1 MSLRSPKLIGLIFIA
16 LILTG
21 IWFTYAIFTKQFT
34 EYDEVSLKTSKI
46 GLQLPTRADVKI
58 RGVIVGEVLEAQAT
72 EDGAEL
78 TLGIY
83 PDETH
88 TIPENV
94 TARIEPKTL
103 FGEKYVALQVPEVPK
118 GEIQAGDRIEQTVVA
133 HEVEQTLSDLYPLL
147 RAVQP
152 AELNKTLNA
161 LATALEGR
169 GELIGQN
176 LTILD
181 GYLKR
186 MNPLLPDLIQD
197 VRLLASTSD
206 LYADVVPEIAETLR
220 NTVTTGN
227 TVRTNEKKL
236 LALYQDVGAFSNTT
250 RSFLAENGD
259 NIIRVNQAGAKIT
272 RVLAKYAPEY
282 TCLLGGIVRAGNLQ
296 AQAFRGFVL
305 HINLELLPNQ
315 PRAYGPQDQPRYG
328 AKNGPYCGKLPSP
341 PWNQRN
347 VFKNVPNLDDG
358 IDEPTGKGT
367 SRVAPGWTQAEWYVG
382 SPAESDLVRALLASS
397 LGKEPAQVS
406 DFGVAL
412 FAPLVRGMEVR
423 PS

>member
-197 VRLLASTSD
+197 VRLLA
-206 LYADVVPEIAETLR
+206 
-220 NTVTTGN
+220 
-227 TVRTNEKKL
+227 
-236 LALYQDVGAFSNTT
+236 
-250 RSFLAENGD
+250 
-259 NIIRVNQAGAKIT
+259 
-272 RVLAKYAPEY
+272 
-282 TCLLGGIVRAGNLQ
+282 
-296 AQAFRGFVL
+296 
-305 HINLELLPNQ
+305 
-315 PRAYGPQDQPRYG
+315 
-328 AKNGPYCGKLPSP
+328 
-341 PWNQRN
+341 
-347 VFKNVPNLDDG
+347 
-358 IDEPTGKGT
+358 
-367 SRVAPGWTQAEWYVG
+367 
-382 SPAESDLVRALLASS
+382 
-397 LGKEPAQVS
+397 
-406 DFGVAL
+406 
-412 FAPLVRGMEVR
+412 
-423 PS
+423 